1 MVYRLF
7 VEKKEGFR
15 IQEAALAEDIRT
27 FLGVTGLK
35 DLRVVNRY
43 DVQGIDQNL
52 LERCKQT
59 VFSEVQVDSVYTTLD
74 FAKDAPVFGVEY
86 LPGQFDQRSDSCSQC
101 IQLISGGERPLVK
114 SAKVYILEGEISSD
128 ELKTIK
134 QYLINPVESQEVS
147 LEPVGDLHLEM
158 MPPEAVVSIEGF
170 TDLGE
175 EQLFQMVS
183 TFALAMDFEDLKMV
197 QAYFKSV
204 HRNPT
209 ETELKVIDTYWS
221 DHCRHTTFLTSL
233 DSIAIEDE
241 QVQQAY
247 QQYLALRKTLG
258 IKKPITL
265 MDLATIGVKALKKA
279 GKLERLDESEE
290 INACSV
296 KINVDHDGVDEPWLL
311 LFKNETH
318 NHPTEIEP
326 FGGSAT
332 CIGGAIRDPLSG
344 RAYVYQAMRLS
355 GSANPLAP
363 VEDTLEGK
371 LAQRKIAVTSANGN
385 SSYGN
390 QIGLATGLVDEIYHP
405 GFVAKHLELGAVVGA
420 VPSCQVRREVPSPGD
435 KIILVG
441 GKTGLDGC
449 GGATGSSKSHDLGS
463 LSSCSAEVQK
473 GNAPEERKLQRLM
486 RNGKASLLIKR
497 CNDFGAGGVSV
508 AVGELAEGLEIY
520 LDSIPC
526 KYEGMDGTSL
536 AISESQ
542 ERMAVV
548 LDAADVKLF
557 CSYAEQENL
566 EATVIATVTEQKH
579 LVMYHGK
586 RRIVDLDRSFLD
598 TNGAE
603 KHASVWVRN
612 PKKKKRPV
620 QQDKNSQLETLMA
633 DLNICSKQGLSER
646 FDSTI
651 GGGSV
656 LMPFGGKYQKTPAQ
670 VMAAKIPVLEGET
683 STCSVMTYGYDP
695 YRMEEDPF
703 GGAFDAVVHSVAKLA
718 ASGADLTQVYLSF
731 QEYFGRVNAD
741 PLRWGL
747 PFSSLLGAL
756 KAQLLLQKGA
766 IGGKDSMSGSFTQ
779 IDVPPTLVSFAIS
792 CSNAG
797 DIISPE
803 FKKSH
808 SRVVLLCAEKEE
820 KLPALFKKVSSLIRE
835 KRVLSCYAV
844 GSGGIAEAL
853 VKMGFGNRI
862 GFLVETG
869 EDLFS
874 KRYGSF
880 VLELASEEEL
890 GVLLGHTCETY
901 RFSGS
906 GFDLRMEAL
915 EDLYDN
921 KLEILYPRRAA
932 TDTHGT
938 VPTLSFTRGN
948 LAKPS
953 YTCPKPK
960 VLIPVFPGTN
970 CEYDLKRALDSV
982 GAQSEIFV
990 INNASARHVQ
1000 ESANLFA
1007 RKLAD
1012 SQILCIPGGFSGGDE
1027 PDGSGKFIASFM
1039 RNPQIAEEI
1048 TRLLE
1053 VRDGLACGIC
1063 NGFQAL
1069 VKLGLLPYGKIKT
1082 LDASC
1087 PTLTFNTLARH
1098 QSMLIRTRVASN
1110 SSPWLSN
1117 YRVGDISMLPI
1128 SHGEGRFVCDAQLFS
1143 EMEKNGQIATQYV
1156 DQAGFATME
1165 MPHNPNGSMYAI
1177 EGITSADG
1185 KVFGRMAH
1193 SERFG
1198 SHLYK
1203 NTPYV
1208 AENGI
1213 FRGAVEYFS

>member
-1 MVYRLF
+1 M
-7 VEKKEGFR
+7 
-15 IQEAALAEDIRT
+15 
-27 FLGVTGLK
+27 
-35 DLRVVNRY
+35 
-43 DVQGIDQNL
+43 
-52 LERCKQT
+52 
-59 VFSEVQVDSVYTTLD
+59 
-74 FAKDAPVFGVEY
+74 
-86 LPGQFDQRSDSCSQC
+86 
-101 IQLISGGERPLVK
+101 
-114 SAKVYILEGEISSD
+114 
-128 ELKTIK
+128 
-134 QYLINPVESQEVS
+134 
-147 LEPVGDLHLEM
+147 
-158 MPPEAVVSIEGF
+158 
-170 TDLGE
+170 
-175 EQLFQMVS
+175 
-183 TFALAMDFEDLKMV
+183 
-197 QAYFKSV
+197 
-204 HRNPT
+204 
-209 ETELKVIDTYWS
+209 
-221 DHCRHTTFLTSL
+221 
-233 DSIAIEDE
+233 
-241 QVQQAY
+241 
-247 QQYLALRKTLG
+247 
-258 IKKPITL
+258 
-265 MDLATIGVKALKKA
+265 
-279 GKLERLDESEE
+279 
-290 INACSV
+290 
-296 KINVDHDGVDEPWLL
+296 
-311 LFKNETH
+311 
-318 NHPTEIEP
+318 
-326 FGGSAT
+326 
-332 CIGGAIRDPLSG
+332 
-344 RAYVYQAMRLS
+344 
-355 GSANPLAP
+355 
-363 VEDTLEGK
+363 
-371 LAQRKIAVTSANGN
+371 
-385 SSYGN
+385 
-390 QIGLATGLVDEIYHP
+390 
-405 GFVAKHLELGAVVGA
+405 ELGAVVGA
-420 VPSCQVRREVPSPGD
+420 VPACQVRREVPSPGD
-435 KIILVG
+435 KIVLVG

-548 LDAADVKLF
+548 LAADDVPIF

-612 PKKKKRPV
+612 PKKKMKPV
-620 QQDKNSQLETLMA
+620 QQEKNSQLEDLMA
-633 DLNICSKQGLSER
+633 DLNVCSKQGLGER

-683 STCSVMTYGYDP
+683 STCSVMTWGYDP

-703 GGAFDAVVHSVAKLA
+703 GGAFEAVVHSVAKLA
-718 ASGADLTQVYLSF
+718 ASGADLSQVYLSF
-731 QEYFGRVNAD
+731 QEYFGRVNSD

-747 PFSSLLGAL
+747 PFAALLGAL

-766 IGGKDSMSGSFTQ
+766 IGGKDSMSGSFTR
-779 IDVPPTLVSFAIS
+779 IDVPPTLVSFAVS
-792 CSNAG
+792 CSDAG
-797 DIISPE
+797 AIISPE

-808 SRVVLLCAEKEE
+808 SRVVLLSAEKEE

-844 GSGGIAEAL
+844 GFGGIAEAL

-906 GFDLRMEAL
+906 GFDLRMEDL
-915 EDLYDN
+915 EAIYDR
-921 KLEILYPRRAA
+921 KLETLYPRGVASESLES
-932 TDTHGT
+932 
-938 VPTLSFTRGN
+938 VPTISFAGVKR
-948 LAKPS
+948 AKSS
-953 YTCPKPK
+953 YATPVPK

-982 GAQSEIFV
+982 GAQAEIFV
-990 INNASARHVQ
+990 INNASAHKVQ
-1000 ESANLFA
+1000 ESASLFA
-1007 RKLAD
+1007 RKLAT
-1012 SQILCIPGGFSGGDE
+1012 SQILFIPGGFSGGDE

-1098 QSMLIRTRVASN
+1098 QSMLVRTRVASN

-1117 YRVGDISMLPI
+1117 YPVGEISMLPI
-1128 SHGEGRFVCDAQLFS
+1128 SHGEGRFVCDAQLLA

-1156 DQAGFATME
+1156 DPMGLATME
-1165 MPHNPNGSMYAI
+1165 MPHNPNGSVYAI

-1185 KVFGRMAH
+1185 RVFGRMAH

>member
-15 IQEAALAEDIRT
+15 IQEKALAEDIRI
-27 FLGVTGLK
+27 FLGVSGLK
-35 DLRVVNRY
+35 TLRIVNRY
-43 DVQGIDQNL
+43 DVQGIDQL
-52 LERCKQT
+52 LFESCKQT
-59 VFSEVQVDSVYTTLD
+59 VFSEVQVDAISDTLD
-74 FAKDAPVFGVEY
+74 YASSSFVFGVAF

-101 IQLISGGERPLVK
+101 IQLISGGERPLVR
-114 SAKVYILEGEISSD
+114 SAKIYVLTGEISVK
-128 ELKTIK
+128 ELAAIK
-134 QYLINPVESQEVS
+134 EYLINPVESQEVS
-147 LEPVGDLHLEM
+147 LEKVSDLTLAVADVQPVH
-158 MPPEAVVSIEGF
+158 VIEGF
-170 TDLGE
+170 TLLGD
-175 EQLFQMVS
+175 EQLEAMVS
-183 TFALAMDFEDLKMV
+183 SFSLAMDYEDLKMV
-197 QAYFKSV
+197 RSYFQSL

-233 DSIAIEDE
+233 DTAAIEDE
-241 QVQQAY
+241 RVLQAY
-247 QQYLALRKTLG
+247 QEYLALRKTLG
-258 IKKPITL
+258 VKKPVTL

-279 GKLERLDESEE
+279 GKLDRLDESQE

-296 KINVDHDGVDEPWLL
+296 KITVDHDGVDEPWLL

-355 GSANPLAP
+355 GCGSPLAP
-363 VEDTLEGK
+363 VEETLKGK
-371 LAQRKIAVTSANGN
+371 LAQRKIAITSANGN

-420 VPSCQVRREVPSPGD
+420 VPSDQVRREVPSPGD
-435 KIILVG
+435 KVILVG

-449 GGATGSSKSHDLGS
+449 GGATGSSKSHDLRS
-463 LSSCSAEVQK
+463 LASCSAEVQK

-486 RNGKASLLIKR
+486 RNKEASLLIKR

-508 AVGELAEGLEIY
+508 AVGELADGLEIY

-548 LDAADVKLF
+548 LDAKDVDQF
-557 CSYAEQENL
+557 ISYAKMENL
-566 EATVIATVTEQKH
+566 EATVIATVTEYKH
-579 LVMYHGK
+579 LVMYYRK

-598 TNGAE
+598 TNGSE

-612 PKKKKRPV
+612 PKKKKKPIRG
-620 QQDKNSQLETLMA
+620 DKNLQLKNMVS

-651 GGGSV
+651 GKGTV
-656 LMPFGGKYQKTPAQ
+656 LMPFGGKYQKTPTQ
-670 VMAAKIPVLEGET
+670 VMAAMIPVLEGTT
-683 STCSVMTYGYDP
+683 STCSVMTWGYDP

-703 GGAFDAVVHSVAKLA
+703 AGSFEAVVHSVAKLA
-718 ASGADLTQVYLSF
+718 ASGADLSQVYLSF
-731 QEYFGRVNAD
+731 QEYFGRVTSD

-747 PFSSLLGAL
+747 PFAALLGAL
-756 KAQLLLQKGA
+756 KAQLLLKKGA
-766 IGGKDSMSGSFTQ
+766 IGGKDSMSGSFENL
-779 IDVPPTLVSFAIS
+779 DVPPTLVSFAVS
-792 CSNAG
+792 CSKAG
-797 DIISPE
+797 NIISPE
-803 FKKSH
+803 FKKCH
-808 SRVVLLCAEKEE
+808 TKVVLLSPEKEE
-820 KLPALFKKVSSLIRE
+820 KIPDLFGKVSSLIKG

-844 GSGGIAEAL
+844 GAGGIAEAL

-862 GFLVETG
+862 GFLVETDL
-869 EDLFS
+869 DLFV

-880 VLELASEEEL
+880 VLELAEEEDL
-890 GVLLGHTCETY
+890 GTLLGHTCETY

-906 GFDLRMEAL
+906 GFDLGMDVL
-915 EDLYDN
+915 ESLYDT
-921 KLEILYPRRAA
+921 KLETVYPRSIASSPSLS
-932 TDTHGT
+932 
-938 VPTLSFTRGN
+938 VPTISFAGGKQG
-948 LAKPS
+948 KPS
-953 YTCPKPK
+953 YRCPKPN

-982 GAQSEIFV
+982 GARSEIFV
-990 INNASARHVQ
+990 INNASAQKVN
-1000 ESANLFA
+1000 ESAILFA
-1007 RKLAD
+1007 RKLEN
-1012 SQILCIPGGFSGGDE
+1012 SQILFIPGGFSGGDE
-1027 PDGSGKFIASFM
+1027 PDGSGKFIASFL
-1039 RNPQIAEEI
+1039 RNPKIAEEI

-1053 VRDGLACGIC
+1053 VRDGLVSGIC

-1069 VKLGLLPYGKIKT
+1069 VKLGLLPYGKILT
-1082 LDASC
+1082 LDESC

-1098 QSMLIRTRVASN
+1098 QSMLVRTRVASN
-1110 SSPWLSN
+1110 ASPWLSKSK
-1117 YRVGDISMLPI
+1117 VGEISLLPI
-1128 SHGEGRFVCDAQLFS
+1128 SHGEGRFVCTQELLSKLEQA
-1143 EMEKNGQIATQYV
+1143 GQIATQYV
-1156 DQAGFATME
+1156 DQAGLATMQ
-1165 MPHNPNGSMYAI
+1165 MPYNPNGSVGAI
-1177 EGITSADG
+1177 EGITSPDG